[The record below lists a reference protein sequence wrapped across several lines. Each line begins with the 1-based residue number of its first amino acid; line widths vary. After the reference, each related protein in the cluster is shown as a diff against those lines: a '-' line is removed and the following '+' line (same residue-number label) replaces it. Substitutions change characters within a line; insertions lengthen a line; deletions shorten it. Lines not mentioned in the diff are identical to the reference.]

1 MTIRPRGNGYQA
13 DLMIDG
19 KRLRPVFTTEAA
31 AITWE
36 SEARLAAKLG
46 KPIPQPT
53 VDTLGNRGSALKT
66 LEDFWKLTVKERW
79 TGAKSGDKSAR
90 NAEHFLEW
98 KGRNTPVKDIVSR
111 DLYNFAMYCRDD
123 LGNDNATIN
132 RKMSAVKVVLKKAL
146 HERVIEQI
154 PYVEKFKETSI
165 GSITFLDFG
174 EEEPLIRQLEHR
186 GWHRLAQYVC
196 FLIDT
201 GARINEG
208 KKLTYD
214 EVTAK
219 HVVLIDRK
227 SGRTSFIPPTTR
239 VKNILAQC
247 RIDGTDPE
255 RPFGDLNLDTCRRH
269 LNEAYEKLGGKYAKF
284 TQPFHIF
291 RHTCASRLAM
301 RGIDA
306 KRIMDWMDH
315 SNMSVTQRYMK
326 LSPSALDDVAAA
338 LEPEAPKLRLV
349 AND

>member
-1 MTIRPRGNGYQA
+1 MTVRSRGNGYQA
-13 DLMIDG
+13 DLMLNG
-19 KRLRPVFTTEAA
+19 TRYRPVFATEAA
-31 AITWE
+31 AVTWE

-66 LEDFWKLTVKERW
+66 LDDFWKLAKKEKW
-79 TGAKSGDKSAR
+79 AKGKDAVKSAR
-90 NAEHFLEW
+90 NAELFLEW

-123 LGNDNATIN
+123 LGNDYATVN

-146 HERVIEQI
+146 HEQVITQI
-154 PYVEKFKETSI
+154 PYIEKFKETSV
-165 GSITFLDFG
+165 GSIDFLDFG
-174 EEEPLIRQLEHR
+174 EEEPLLRLLEHR
-186 GWHRLAQYVC
+186 GWTRLAQFVV

-208 KKLTYD
+208 KRLNYD
-214 EVTAK
+214 GITAK
-219 HVVLIDRK
+219 HVVLPDRK
-227 SGRTSFIPPTTR
+227 SGRTSFIPQTAR
-239 VKNILAQC
+239 VKATLAQC
-247 RIDGTDPE
+247 RVDSKDPE

-269 LNEAYEKLGGKYAKF
+269 LNEAYEKLGGKYGKI

-291 RHTCASRLAM
+291 RHSCASRLAM

-315 SNMSVTQRYMK
+315 SNLSVTQRYMK

-338 LEPEAPKLRLV
+338 LEPATPKLRV
-349 AND
+349 VVND